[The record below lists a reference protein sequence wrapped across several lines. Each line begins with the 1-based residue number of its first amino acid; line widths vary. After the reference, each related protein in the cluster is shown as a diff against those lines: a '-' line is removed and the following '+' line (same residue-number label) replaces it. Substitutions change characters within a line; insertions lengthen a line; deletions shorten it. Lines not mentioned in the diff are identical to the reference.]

1 MSILHEG
8 TAAKQWESHEMARRL
23 EDLGVALQSFQV
35 LLTLTSQAG
44 HLGRRWGGIALPLP
58 LANLHAGHCT
68 DMASASTLWFRGV
81 LTFPHQPGNKE
92 FLLRNR
98 GFPRTS
104 GKVAEPQRVWNPQ
117 KSPASLWT
125 LFPVCSPNH
134 WCLLHSPNQ
143 PSSSQAPPPR
153 GPVPSTLLSLFG
165 PPHGEQAVAM
175 VGD

>member
-1 MSILHEG
+1 
-8 TAAKQWESHEMARRL
+8 MARRL
-23 EDLGVALQSFQV
+23 EDLRVALQSFQA
-35 LLTLTSQAG
+35 LLKLTSQAG
-44 HLGRRWGGIALPLP
+44 HLGRRWGGIALPLS

-81 LTFPHQPGNKE
+81 LIFPHQPGNKE

-104 GKVAEPQRVWNPQ
+104 GEVAAPQGVWNPQ

-134 WCLLHSPNQ
+134 WVHSPNQ
-143 PSSSQAPPPR
+143 PSSSQAPPP
-153 GPVPSTLLSLFG
+153 PWPCPLNLVVSLWSTPL
-165 PPHGEQAVAM
+165 
-175 VGD
+175 